1 MDALPQPDSWHDAQG
16 NLGLDSTPGPINPTF
31 YPYLVSPTQYPQ
43 PDTYPLPRNNCHYC
57 PPVALSNWTFPQ
69 VSSAVINQVP
79 AFLVVA
85 SEVFPTFSSFSFQT
99 FNYNASLAAGIANGT
114 ATFNVPLTPSSGV
127 QIANPTGPITGD
139 AFAASSTGTT
149 MVAAYSVGGSTYV
162 YDSLSPSYGSTWTNL
177 TAATPIPGSNPR
189 LSFGGSSA
197 LLITKTQCTVYA
209 TTIYPYGSPSYTTYS
224 TLAYPQQAAPF
235 WVADSAQGEE
245 GFVVATDSSFV
256 ISQAGAGW
264 SCSSGGPST
273 GQLIEYTSVD
283 GGHTYSSKT
292 IGVY

>member
-1 MDALPQPDSWHDAQG
+1 
-16 NLGLDSTPGPINPTF
+16 
-31 YPYLVSPTQYPQ
+31 
-43 PDTYPLPRNNCHYC
+43 
-57 PPVALSNWTFPQ
+57 
-69 VSSAVINQVP
+69 
-79 AFLVVA
+79 
-85 SEVFPTFSSFSFQT
+85 
-99 FNYNASLAAGIANGT
+99 
-114 ATFNVPLTPSSGV
+114 
-127 QIANPTGPITGD
+127 
-139 AFAASSTGTT
+139 

-292 IGVY
+292 IGVYRGYNSSSAFNSVGSTGATYPGATPGQVAVAGSNTSVFGPVHDSLG